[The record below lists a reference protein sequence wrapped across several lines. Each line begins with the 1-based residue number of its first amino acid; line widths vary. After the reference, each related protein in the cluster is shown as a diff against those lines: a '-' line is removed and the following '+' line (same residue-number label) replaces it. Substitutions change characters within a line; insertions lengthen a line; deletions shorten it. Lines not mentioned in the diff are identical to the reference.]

1 MNKERSQIPCVI
13 NPEKICDCPLRSLN
27 AEYVNYAGKKDRG
40 IRSAIQRQ
48 GYDHVSPGLIKE
60 LLTHPQ
66 GGYYTEAFNMVFEF
80 SPVMRE
86 IRENIIDAWVR
97 TVSRAVGYD
106 QSKIPCP
113 NFTSG
118 KKESE

>member
-80 SPVMRE
+80 SPVKSSS
-86 IRENIIDAWVR
+86 AFA
-97 TVSRAVGYD
+97 VSSAYFSNVFIL
-106 QSKIPCP
+106 SA
-113 NFTSG
+113 
-118 KKESE
+118 